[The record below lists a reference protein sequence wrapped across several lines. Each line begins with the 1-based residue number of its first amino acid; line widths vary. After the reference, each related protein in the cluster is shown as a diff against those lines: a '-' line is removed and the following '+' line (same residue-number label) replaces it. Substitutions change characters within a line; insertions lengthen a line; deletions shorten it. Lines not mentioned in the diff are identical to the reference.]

1 MRGRT
6 GNHTPHSG
14 LNTGSD
20 TCPAVQ
26 ARPALLHASG
36 LRTPKDNCQLC
47 NEASKFTG
55 DLNHWAKEV
64 NSCVSGLQQQL
75 PDVPGAP
82 TFIYL
87 SNLLRGSR
95 AVTLGT
101 GHIYQ
106 EGLWEGSRRQVS
118 LFVSLGKSAE
128 QAWVLTSKLLAR
140 EVFPWQ
146 ITCFCS
152 L

>member
-6 GNHTPHSG
+6 GNYTPHSG

-47 NEASKFTG
+47 NEVSKFTG

-64 NSCVSGLQQQL
+64 NSCQWFTAT
-75 PDVPGAP
+75 DVPGAA

-87 SNLLRGSR
+87 FNLLWGSQ
-95 AVTLGT
+95 AVTRGT

-106 EGLWEGSRRQVS
+106 AGFCEGSHRQVS
-118 LFVSLGKSAE
+118 FVGLGKGAE
-128 QAWVLTSKLLAR
+128 QA
-140 EVFPWQ
+140 
-146 ITCFCS
+146 
-152 L
+152 